1 MQKILMR
8 LQDPVEYGSQADGGE
23 VDHEERQQLST
34 QSDLIGIEVAEKR
47 ESRALHSSMRPP
59 PGG

>member
-23 VDHEERQQLST
+23 VDHEERSNC
-34 QSDLIGIEVAEKR
+34 
-47 ESRALHSSMRPP
+47 PP
-59 PGG
+59 NRI

>member
-47 ESRALHSSMRPP
+47 DQGLSIAV
-59 PGG
+59 